1 MPKILAHNLLYAWQ
15 FIGQFIGQFIRL
27 NYLKMAAIADYAESV
42 CRSAADAELHEYLED
57 HDPIDF
63 EAKSWKR
70 ALGLFYKP
78 VAMLLGVPNF
88 KTRKH
93 VSQAARALQSFGL

>member
-1 MPKILAHNLLYAWQ
+1 LYAWQ